1 MLSGSHLIQTKH
13 LSRRVVELV
22 MIDFDV
28 CEGCI
33 ELHVDVAL
41 PRRELEGSHGERIV
55 GYLDVCSL
63 VLKSGCGAWEL
74 CTQSMLQS
82 HGALQGI
89 QHVEAIRH
97 A

>member
-22 MIDFDV
+22 MVDFDV

-63 VLKSGCGAWEL
+63 VLKCRMRCVGTMYSKHAPESRGSL
-74 CTQSMLQS
+74 KV
-82 HGALQGI
+82 